1 MIAFINA
8 TMSFLREKADW
19 IVILG
24 GVGLILTFIEVR
36 LRALFSIHE
45 LTEQRLHAETG
56 LLAESATGAAR
67 VAAGHIDTL
76 RADLAEQRMDLAN
89 ITVAVKMHD
98 QRLGALTERL
108 MVAALRV
115 PTPRRD
121 EP

>member
-1 MIAFINA
+1 MIGLINA
-8 TMSFLREKADW
+8 TLSFLRERADW
-19 IVILG
+19 IVILV
-24 GVGLILTFIEVR
+24 GVALILSFIEVR
-36 LRALFSIHE
+36 LRALFSVHE